1 MQTRLNVEV
10 MVGIRKTK
18 TLYQA
23 FSDKAGTLYQSHDI
37 KAVRAWI
44 WTHRS
49 LFTADIR
56 GGSFY
61 AKPKNNR
68 RLRYGM

>member
-1 MQTRLNVEV
+1 
-10 MVGIRKTK
+10 MVGIRRTK

-23 FSDKAGTLYQSHDI
+23 FSDKVGTLYQSHDI

-44 WTHRS
+44 WAHRN

-56 GGSFY
+56 DGSFY
-61 AKPKNNR
+61 ATPKNNR

>member
-1 MQTRLNVEV
+1 M
-10 MVGIRKTK
+10 
-18 TLYQA
+18 YQA
-23 FSDKAGTLYQSHDI
+23 FSDKVGTLYQSHDI

-44 WTHRS
+44 WAHRS

>member
-1 MQTRLNVEV
+1 MI
-10 MVGIRKTK
+10 GIRKTK

-23 FSDKAGTLYQSHDI
+23 FSDKIGTLYQSHDI

-44 WTHRS
+44 LTHRS

-56 GGSFY
+56 GGGIY
-61 AKPKNNR
+61 TKPKSNR
-68 RLRYGM
+68 RLRYGVREM